1 MVKRALMIALSNRC
15 VVMALLLAHA
25 LCMQDGKDALTL
37 ASMNGHTSVIQALRT
52 AGAT

>member
-1 MVKRALMIALSNRC
+1 MGGETGLDDRIEKP